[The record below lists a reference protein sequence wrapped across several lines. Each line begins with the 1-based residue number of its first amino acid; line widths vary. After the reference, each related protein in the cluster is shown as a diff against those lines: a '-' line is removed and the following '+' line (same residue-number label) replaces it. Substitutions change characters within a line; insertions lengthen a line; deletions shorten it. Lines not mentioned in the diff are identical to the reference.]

1 MAGPIVVGIKLNL
14 DEKGALVG
22 VEKVESGF
30 KRIGSAASESASR
43 IDASYK
49 KVETGIAEVENGFK
63 RVGSAANESAG
74 RIDAA
79 YGKTRQGLD
88 SISTQ
93 LATAKRQFLEFI
105 TAQAALGAGRELAD
119 VADRYANLSA
129 RLKLATQS
137 ELEYAKAQA
146 QVFAISQ
153 RYSTALDDNAKL
165 YSRIAPAARDAGKS
179 QADLI
184 KVIEGVNASL
194 KTSGAS
200 AAEQSSTITQLSQ
213 SLASSTVQWED
224 FGQLADTNMRLVDAV
239 AKQLGGSMGDLK
251 QKMSDGLISN
261 TQLFDAIIAASEQ
274 LKAEAATMPNTI
286 GGAVQQMSNAW
297 EQYIGKADQ
306 AAGASRQVADAI
318 SGIAG
323 DFDDI
328 ADAAIHVGEVITAVL
343 AVKAVQAIGSYVI
356 AAEGATLATR
366 TLGVAVSALGGPW
379 GIAAAAITTGGIAL
393 HEFMAQ
399 QQAAMKAQSLLEA
412 QMNVRDLVM
421 AGPDSSGLFGATAM
435 DVAKWQKELAA
446 ARAEA
451 DALAKSASSAGQA
464 AVQSGQA
471 MAGAA
476 DAVKKYTATEREDIQ
491 SKVRW
496 LEAHGQQTDALRLE
510 GVLHGFSGKAL
521 EAYVTQE
528 LDTIAAKKANAE
540 ATKVHNKALSEEA
553 STVKKAATEHQNAIE
568 ASDKFI
574 QSLKDQLQN
583 IQDTTGASE
592 AEQAARKASIGLIGK
607 EADERSKLAKQ
618 LVEERQAYEGAER
631 IKQLELKTQND
642 IAEAIRRKEETNA
655 QALQSAQA
663 EEQKQLAI
671 LAQLQAA
678 HEAGYGPEALAR
690 MKAYLS
696 AVYDVTQGMGEEEAA
711 ATAAAMAHTESAN
724 QMMSEMTQT
733 GQSML
738 SDLGGIAQNMMGS
751 FTSMFFDPFGSATA
765 NMGQQFSRMLQQM
778 ASQLL
783 QSVVMRFFTG
793 GSSGTGSIGGLIGSV
808 GSWFG
813 GSEAAAA
820 PSVGGIVNTGAAVAN
835 WANVGDMFVS
845 TGGGKAM
852 PVAVVDA
859 AGAGTRA
866 AGTASSWLGGPGWAS
881 TALGYAGAG
890 IGGLGTGYL
899 IGNAIGGQYT
909 YGREGGMVGG
919 AIGGMAGYAGATIG
933 MEMAAGSIEAALA
946 STGIG
951 AIVAAIMAAVMSS
964 IKKGQPDA
972 TAQYSWQNDSWTL
985 NKQAERNGGN
995 LAFLGNF
1002 ATKLFQPLT
1011 DLEKTL
1017 AVRLPAFNL
1026 NMRQHEGYFG
1036 MQIPGLYS
1044 ARMKADSE
1052 ANKYMAQAVSIGV
1065 MRLFQQPAVTSQMA
1079 DPLTKAVVML
1089 SGDLQAFGDNIKA
1102 AEDVRKYAAG
1112 ASSFKVIGKSLDL
1125 SGGSAETFFG
1135 NMKEAGALRT
1145 FLGELTPNTDAFA
1158 KLVQSFQQMEDI
1170 AKKFGVSVDDVHK
1183 KVDQFLKAA
1192 EYNTQD
1198 RVNQLLGK
1206 PQSIGSKVF
1215 NDMQSFDQIA
1225 QDQRNNVTEL
1235 AKQNKAEAQRG
1246 KNLLNYGDFVS
1257 LTKSDQKEAKGL
1269 LNQLNNPE
1277 LAGNPEMLAQWQAG
1291 WDAYWQ
1297 KQIDE
1302 AQATIKNPKK
1312 LAKEIKRL
1320 ENGRDSTDALG
1331 IGQVD
1336 IDAAKQQYIE
1346 QQRKAYLDEAKSR
1359 AGVTVT
1365 AGFAERD
1372 KANHEFFEQARAG
1385 ADALGLSLSELA
1397 DLEHKAA
1404 DQVNKDWSKALEEFA
1419 GNAPIGDAAE
1429 RLQAIADREQ
1439 ALVADAIATGRSVVA
1454 VYEAGDQARKKA
1466 ADDFARSQGQIAGT
1480 IDQWTAAFQGYMD
1493 NFKGWVAD
1501 AKAYGTDMSVTS
1513 KAIIQTM
1520 KDVWENMVSGI
1531 ESARQAI
1538 AQQIAELRGPQA
1550 VADLA
1555 VQNVD
1560 KAKQKLADYRAGGGT
1575 DISREIALIQGVQSA
1590 VMARYNAE
1598 LALIQQAVQKEVEAI
1613 QAKSQ
1618 ADIEA
1623 INETLNAQIEAEN
1636 ERLNAAI
1643 EAENAA
1649 LNARIEAINA
1659 ASQAQIDAINQQAD
1673 AAAEARQEAQQ
1684 AAMDALNEQLQT
1696 ANQLKNAIKGIAD
1709 YAKSLQTAADSPL
1722 SPEAR
1727 LNAAKNQYEDTLAK
1741 AKAGDAEAAARYQ
1754 QDAEAYKSAAKDY
1767 YASSAG
1773 YGQVYGQIQSDAT
1786 ALGNTNVTSPDSV
1799 ESQLKELRKQQS
1811 EENKAA
1817 QKAVQDQIKAVQSSA
1832 QDQIKEAQK
1841 ESQERIKAMQDASKD
1856 SIAAMKANAEAQIK
1870 AIQTASAAEIKKAQD
1885 LDSRPD
1891 VQALKK
1897 DTITQ
1902 LELLDKDLVAAYDA
1916 AAKQYQTFLDSL
1928 AGVVGA
1934 NTTVIGSLVEWL
1946 RSQGVNVTAPPDPD
1960 PGVYEP
1966 TSSTAGGSGDPRM
1979 PPHHA
1984 AGGHYRGGLALVG
1997 ELGPELINF
2006 NRPGYVHTA
2015 DETARILAAVSGSGS
2030 AASPDDQI
2038 NQMLGGLPF
2047 DPRQLLSMFSAANDA
2062 HGAYAN
2068 ILDLPPTWPN
2078 AAAAVQSLMLK
2089 PTAAPQAVDMPSVG
2103 YQPPTRPTVSR
2114 QTAQI
2119 EDRLSRIEANQSG
2132 TELKGLKEALESI
2145 RRESKAGVNV
2155 QSAGFS
2161 QLLAVMNQMLARL
2174 EEIER
2179 RSRYA
2184 S

>member
-137 ELEYAKAQA
+137 ELEYAKAQT

-153 RYSTALDDNAKL
+153 RYSAALDDNAKL

-179 QADLI
+179 QSDLV
-184 KVIEGVNASL
+184 KVVEAVNASL
-194 KTSGAS
+194 KTSGAT

-239 AKQLGGSMGDLK
+239 AKRLAGNMGDLK

-286 GGAVQQMSNAW
+286 GGAVQQIENAW
-297 EQYIGKADQ
+297 ERYIGKADQ
-306 AAGASRQVADAI
+306 AAGASRDVANAI
-318 SGIAG
+318 SGVATH
-323 DFDDI
+323 FDQI
-328 ADAAIHVGEVITAVL
+328 ADGAVRAGEVVAVAIGVKAVTAMTAYVAEAAAAANGTLLFSRAVGVLGGPVGAATFAVL
-343 AVKAVQAIGSYVI
+343 AGAEALSVWRANMI
-356 AAEGATLATR
+356 AANDEALKIRSQGNAGALNTTDPTKVIGADLKAKVDQAKQSVGELTV
-366 TLGVAVSALGGPW
+366 TVNASSAAL
-379 GIAAAAITTGGIAL
+379 AAAAETT
-393 HEFMAQ
+393 
-399 QQAAMKAQSLLEA
+399 
-412 QMNVRDLVM
+412 
-421 AGPDSSGLFGATAM
+421 
-435 DVAKWQKELAA
+435 
-446 ARAEA
+446 
-451 DALAKSASSAGQA
+451 
-464 AVQSGQA
+464 
-471 MAGAA
+471 
-476 DAVKKYTATEREDIQ
+476 KKYTATEREDIQ

-496 LEAHGQQTDALRLE
+496 LEAHGQQADALRLE

-521 EAYVTQE
+521 EAYVKQE

-553 STVKKAATEHQNAIE
+553 SAVKKAATEHQNAIE

-574 QSLKDQLQN
+574 QSLKDQLQS

-711 ATAAAMAHTESAN
+711 ATAAAMAHTEAAN
-724 QMMSEMTQT
+724 HMMGEMTQT

-751 FTSMFFDPFGSATA
+751 FTSMFFNPFGTATEA
-765 NMGQQFSRMLQQM
+765 MGQQFSRMLQQM

-813 GSEAAAA
+813 GSEATAA

-852 PVAVVDA
+852 PVAIVDA

-890 IGGLGTGYL
+890 IGGLGTGYM
-899 IGNAIGGQYT
+899 IGNAIGGKYT

-919 AIGGMAGYAGATIG
+919 AIGGVAGYAAATGGMLGATVA
-933 MEMAAGSIEAALA
+933 ESTLLTALS

-951 AIVAAIMAAVMSS
+951 AIVAAVVAAVMSS

-1017 AVRLPAFNL
+1017 AVQLPAFNL

-1089 SGDLQAFGDNIKA
+1089 SGDLQAFGDNIKS
-1102 AEDVRKYAAG
+1102 AEEVRKYAAG

-1215 NDMQSFDQIA
+1215 SDMQSFDQIA
-1225 QDQRNNVTEL
+1225 QDQRNNVAEL

-1372 KANHEFFEQARAG
+1372 KANQEFFEQARAG

-1404 DQVNKDWSKALEEFA
+1404 DQVNKDWNKALEEFA
-1419 GNAPIGDAAE
+1419 GNAPIGNAAD

-1454 VYEAGDQARKKA
+1454 VYEAGEQARKKA

-1555 VQNVD
+1555 GQNVD

-1598 LALIQQAVQKEVEAI
+1598 MALIQQAVQKEVEAI
-1613 QAKSQ
+1613 QAKAQ
-1618 ADIEA
+1618 ADIDA
-1623 INETLNAQIEAEN
+1623 INEALNAQIEAEN
-1636 ERLNAAI
+1636 ERLAAAI

-1727 LNAAKNQYEDTLAK
+1727 LNAAKKQYEDTLAK

-1832 QDQIKEAQK
+1832 QDQIKAAQK

-1966 TSSTAGGSGDPRM
+1966 TSSTAAGSGDPR
-1979 PPHHA
+1979 PHHA

-2030 AASPDDQI
+2030 AASPADQI
-2038 NQMLGGLPF
+2038 NQLLGGLPF

-2062 HGAYAN
+2062 HGSYAN
-2068 ILDLPPTWPN
+2068 ILDLPPTWSN
-2078 AAAAVQSLMLK
+2078 AASAVQSLMLK
-2089 PTAAPQAVDMPSVG
+2089 PTSSSLAIDMPFVG
-2103 YQPPTRPTVSR
+2103 YQPPARNTASR

-2119 EDRLSRIEANQSG
+2119 EERLARIEAKAGSDKALS
-2132 TELKGLKEALESI
+2132 ELASVMNELLTQ
-2145 RRESKAGVNV
+2145 SKAQTAG
-2155 QSAGFS
+2155 QSAG
-2161 QLLAVMNQMLARL
+2161 NQQILVRFAELIQRFEDL
-2174 EEIER
+2174 VTETR
-2179 RSRYA
+2179 FAGKKRA
-2184 S
+2184 